1 MVLVVVQVYQ
11 CSLCWIVHQVA
22 GVGTDLVNWY
32 ELSLI
37 AVQYTNSLQNTC
49 MHPRV
54 HTGLLI
60 LTRQK
65 TLYYVHTI
73 TQWCSGGP
81 NGTAG
86 ALMIPSSTY

>member
-1 MVLVVVQVYQ
+1 M
-11 CSLCWIVHQVA
+11 A
-22 GVGTDLVNWY
+22 
-32 ELSLI
+32 
-37 AVQYTNSLQNTC
+37 AQYTNTLKNTC

-54 HTGLLI
+54 YTGLFDPGALTL

-81 NGTAG
+81 NGTPG

>member
-1 MVLVVVQVYQ
+1 M
-11 CSLCWIVHQVA
+11 A
-22 GVGTDLVNWY
+22 
-32 ELSLI
+32 
-37 AVQYTNSLQNTC
+37 AQYTNTLKNTY

-54 HTGLLI
+54 HIGLFDPGALAL

-81 NGTAG
+81 NGTPA